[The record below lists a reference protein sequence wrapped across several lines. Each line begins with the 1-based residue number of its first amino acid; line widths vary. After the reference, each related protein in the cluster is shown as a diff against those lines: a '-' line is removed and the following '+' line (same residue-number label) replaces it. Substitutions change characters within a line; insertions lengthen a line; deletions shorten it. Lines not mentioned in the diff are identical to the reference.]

1 MVFVFAEHIIFLLKA
16 TLYYFVPDVPERVR
30 LHLLRQEYV
39 ARVHLED
46 RPMPDEYPGYPSNEV
61 IAASVSAT
69 VYITIQCLVLP

>member
-1 MVFVFAEHIIFLLKA
+1 MI
-16 TLYYFVPDVPERVR
+16 YYFVPDVPERVR

-46 RPMPDEYPGYPSNEV
+46 RPMPDEYPGYPSDEA

-69 VYITIQCLVLP
+69 VHDTYIYMLHALHHGFYVHVCVMVV